1 MRSSGKGGGRRRR
14 QLGPLTAEVAM
25 DAVRQRQVNFERRK
39 IMEAASQQCK
49 ADLMD
54 RPGGYT
60 EYEQYPGSEAR
71 GSPAGRHNHSHSDL
85 GDVYGATGSGMGSPQ
100 APVSISAA
108 GLRPRCRIHRSGSID
123 VSFEPAAGTAT
134 DEFAASRLDASMR
147 GGLARLGGL
156 GGLGGLGRG
165 IGGGPESPSHMSR
178 EIRTILDGSPQVQMQ
193 QQQLQLQLTQ
203 SGGGGG
209 GGSGASSVGRLRST
223 FLSVLEAL
231 QGLLHA
237 DHLGLFIVDEGA
249 LAFAVGR
256 LKGSC
261 LARDLTPS

>member
-60 EYEQYPGSEAR
+60 EYEQYPGSEAG

-209 GGSGASSVGRLRST
+209 GSGASSVGRLRST

>member
-1 MRSSGKGGGRRRR
+1 MRAHGKGGRRRR

-60 EYEQYPGSEAR
+60 EYEQYPGSEA
-71 GSPAGRHNHSHSDL
+71 GVSPAGRHNHSHSDL
-85 GDVYGATGSGMGSPQ
+85 GDVYGASGSGLGSPQ
-100 APVSISAA
+100 APVSISAS

-156 GGLGGLGRG
+156 GGLGRG
-165 IGGGPESPSHMSR
+165 VGGGPESPSHMSR

-193 QQQLQLQLTQ
+193 QQQQQQQQQLQLTQ

-209 GGSGASSVGRLRST
+209 SGTSSVARLRST

-256 LKGSC
+256 AESIVPGQ
-261 LARDLTPS
+261 RFDT